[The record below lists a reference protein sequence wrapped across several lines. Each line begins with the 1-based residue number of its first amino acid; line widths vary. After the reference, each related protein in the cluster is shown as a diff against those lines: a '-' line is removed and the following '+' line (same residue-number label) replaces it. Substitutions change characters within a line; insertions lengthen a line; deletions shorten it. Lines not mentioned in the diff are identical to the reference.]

1 MLSDFAKKQIQRME
15 KEYEK
20 LEQKALKCKSEKTE
34 AKYLAKME
42 SIQNAIAR
50 TPFDVFNDDLFDDSE
65 IRQELFNQI
74 RNQTMQGHR
83 SEILCF
89 GLYEDYESKLDIL
102 IK

>member
-1 MLSDFAKKQIQRME
+1 MLSDFAKKRVKELE

-50 TPFDVFNDDLFDDSE
+50 ICHE
-65 IRQELFNQI
+65 ERKRGE
-74 RNQTMQGHR
+74 R
-83 SEILCF
+83 
-89 GLYEDYESKLDIL
+89 
-102 IK
+102 

>member
-1 MLSDFAKKQIQRME
+1 MLSDFAKKRVKELE

-50 TPFDVFNDDLFDDSE
+50 ICHE
-65 IRQELFNQI
+65 ERKRGE
-74 RNQTMQGHR
+74 
-83 SEILCF
+83 
-89 GLYEDYESKLDIL
+89 
-102 IK
+102 